1 METKQ
6 HKHMH
11 HHSPDEK
18 KRQLNRLSKTIGH
31 LEKVKRMIENDE
43 DCADVLIQLSACRGA
58 LNSLGKEIINEHMEH
73 CIAHAIE
80 DGDVAMLESFQEA
93 VKKFY

>member
-1 METKQ
+1 ME
-6 HKHMH
+6 KHTH
-11 HHSPDEK
+11 HHDPKIK
-18 KRQLNRLSKTIGH
+18 KNELNRLAKTIGH

-43 DCADVLIQLSACRGA
+43 DCSDVLIQLSACRGSI
-58 LNSLGKEIINEHMEH
+58 NSLGKEIINEHMKH

-80 DGDVAMLESFQEA
+80 DGDTKLLDSFQEA